1 MSESSS
7 LQQIPLNKLMAS
19 QLNVRKKDRKADID
33 ALAASILAHGLLQ
46 NLNVVASEDG
56 KFEVVAGG
64 RRLAALKALV
74 KAGSIARD
82 YAVPCGVLPNEQAR
96 EASLAENIQRVDM
109 DAMDEVDAYGQLVD
123 EGASP
128 EAVARRFGVT
138 LRHVQ
143 QRLALAK
150 LSPKIKA
157 AWKRGDVTLDAA
169 RAFCLVDDHAQQ
181 EAVFKSLGKPVTH
194 ASTVRARLMGDR
206 MRAGDRLA
214 IFVGLEAYEVA
225 GGAIVRD
232 LFDEDA
238 VYIGD
243 PALITQLAEQK
254 LERYRASFADAGWGW
269 VDVSLSG
276 GSIGGTRLQPDWRD
290 HTPEEETELTR
301 LRSEM
306 EALDEAI
313 DADSIEEDPRWDTRD
328 DLAAQIETIRQ
339 AARVWNPALMALSGV
354 VLSISYDGE
363 LATVCGVVRASDEKA
378 VREIRKAQ
386 QKDRASE
393 VDDDAGPDR
402 PDEPVVESGLPK
414 ALIRDLSLA
423 RTRAIRFKLATDVD
437 ASLALAVAA
446 MIQRQRLHVAM
457 PGVDVSAHA
466 ANVEDF
472 DELQDV
478 LSQQEG
484 RLPLDEADVLPWCL
498 EQSRETLLSTLAI
511 LTAQSVDLTHERGG
525 PGDRARQGIAD
536 RLCDALRV
544 DMKEFWQADDQFW
557 SRLPKAELLQVLR
570 DSPPMENF
578 KEKQRDA
585 QLKALSKLKKDEL
598 ASRAAAAYAREL
610 YVPDIFIIE
619 PAKGAYTVTRPL
631 EETVAA

>member
-1 MSESSS
+1 MSESTS
-7 LQQIPLNKLMAS
+7 LQQIPLNKLTAS
-19 QLNVRKKDRKADID
+19 SLNVRKKDRKADID
-33 ALAASILAHGLLQ
+33 ALASSILAHGLLQ
-46 NLNVVASEDG
+46 NLNVVASDDG

-64 RRLAALKALV
+64 RRLAALKALA
-74 KAGSIARD
+74 KAGSVARD
-82 YAVPCGVLPNEQAR
+82 HAVPCKVLPAEQAR

-128 EAVARRFGVT
+128 EDVARRFGVT

-181 EAVFKSLGKPVTH
+181 DAVFKSLGKPVTH
-194 ASTVRARLMGDR
+194 ASSVRARLMGDR
-206 MRAGDRLA
+206 MRANDRLA
-214 IFVGLEAYEVA
+214 IFVGLEAYELA

-232 LFDEDA
+232 LFDDEA

-254 LERYRASFADAGWGW
+254 LEGQRASFTEAGWGW

-290 HTPEEETELTR
+290 HTPEEEAELAR
-301 LRSEM
+301 LRNEM

-313 DADSIEEDPRWDTRD
+313 DADSIEEDPRWDARD

-363 LATVCGVVRASDEKA
+363 ISTVSGVVRASDEKA

-386 QKDRASE
+386 QQDRISE
-393 VDDDAGPDR
+393 GDDDAGPDQ

-446 MIQRQRLHVAM
+446 MIQRQHLHVAM

-478 LSQQEG
+478 LSQQESK
-484 RLPLDEADVLPWCL
+484 LPLEEGDVLAWCL
-498 EQSRETLLSTLAI
+498 EQSRETLLGTLAV

-525 PGDRARQGIAD
+525 PGDRARLGIAD

-570 DSPPMENF
+570 DSPTMENL
-578 KEKQRDA
+578 KERQRDT

-598 ASRAAAAYAREL
+598 AARAAAAYAKEM
-610 YVPDIFIIE
+610 YVPDMFIIE
-619 PAKGAYTVTRPL
+619 PAKGAYMVTRPV